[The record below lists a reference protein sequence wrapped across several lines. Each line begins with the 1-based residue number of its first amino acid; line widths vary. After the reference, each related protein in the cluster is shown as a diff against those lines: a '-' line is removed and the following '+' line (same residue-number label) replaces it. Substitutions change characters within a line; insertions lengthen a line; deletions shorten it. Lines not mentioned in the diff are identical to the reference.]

1 MTASNMD
8 KTSLTQ
14 KDIEEGLQE
23 LGLHRGDAVEVHSSL
38 RSFGRVKG
46 GATTIIE
53 ALMQVVGEDGA
64 LVMSAYPVSLPIPLT
79 EEEKARGITWKVR
92 ILDPNSD
99 EKTGL
104 GAVADTFRKRPDV
117 ICGTSFHRGC
127 AWGRDAHLH
136 CQNYR
141 RLLEIDGWALLLGVD
156 IGRCSSMHLAES
168 VPIPEEIRKRFEV
181 PTDILQDYP
190 QDRWS
195 IGYGS
200 TPDDPWAKV
209 WTEAQQRG
217 LIRTRTIGHAECKLF
232 KAKAMVSIYEEL
244 RRADPF
250 ALFGVKGT
258 P

>member
-1 MTASNMD
+1 MD
-8 KTSLTQ
+8 KASLTQ
-14 KDIEEGLQE
+14 KDIEEGLRE
-23 LGLHRGDAVEVHSSL
+23 LGLRRGDAVEVHSSL
-38 RSFGRVKG
+38 RSFGWVEG
-46 GATTIIE
+46 GATTVIE
-53 ALMQVVGEDGA
+53 ALMRVVTEEGA
-64 LVMSAYPVSLPIPLT
+64 LVMSAYPVSPPVPLT
-79 EEEKARGITWKVR
+79 EEEKARGVTWKVR
-92 ILDPNSD
+92 ILDPNSN

-104 GAVADTFRKRPDV
+104 GIVVDTFRKRPNV
-117 ICGTSFHRGC
+117 ICDTNFYRGC

-141 RLLEIDGWALLLGVD
+141 HLLDIDGWALLMGVD

-181 PTDILQDYP
+181 PADILRDYP

-200 TPDDPWAKV
+200 TPDNPWAKV
-209 WTEAQQRG
+209 WAEAQRRG
-217 LIRTRTIGHAECKLF
+217 LIRTHTIGRAECKLF

-250 ALFGVKGT
+250 ALFGVKKT
-258 P
+258 S